1 MTLNAALWA
10 SSTALTG
17 KVAVAH
23 WVASL
28 LFLFC
33 DRRRISSGWQ
43 VLLSAGSMLL
53 SISAG
58 MYASS
63 ATSKWAWIVSVACAC
78 VATIFHMRTWSRVSP
93 SEIFSEVSQIDPLPK
108 KKKSA
113 SKSFKP
119 IPKSQS
125 PAVVLSPAMVLAIAG
140 AIAATVALGN
150 AIFVAIPQVA
160 WIAAVHAVAICM
172 LLGVAIFC
180 AIELTFDSAPASLAA
195 VAWSVVAMV
204 AIVAWIAEIF
214 VAGSIVMSPVGDQ
227 VELPTAALTRLFA
240 LSVLVIDFVVW
251 MIPQRVAAF
260 KRAGKATAWVSLSLA
275 AWIGALS
282 LIVLCALPSSWPWK
296 L

>member
-17 KVAVAH
+17 KVAVAL

-28 LFLFC
+28 LFLFS

-53 SISAG
+53 SIAAG

-93 SEIFSEVSQIDPLPK
+93 TEIFSEVSQIDPLPK
-108 KKKSA
+108 KKSA
-113 SKSFKP
+113 SKSSKP
-119 IPKSQS
+119 ISKSSS

-140 AIAATVALGN
+140 AIAATVAVGN
-150 AIFVAIPQVA
+150 AIYVSIPQLA
-160 WIAAVHAVAICM
+160 SIAAVHAVAICT

-195 VAWSVVAMV
+195 VAWSVVAIV
-204 AIVAWIAEIF
+204 ALVAWIAEIF
-214 VAGSIVMSPVGDQ
+214 VAGWIVMAPVSDQ
-227 VELPTAALTRLFA
+227 VELPAAALTRMFA

-282 LIVLCALPSSWPWK
+282 LIVLCALPSNWPWK